1 MASEVDVEIQL
12 TTFLEDVLDKTE
24 SVLKHNFDLEAAETQ
39 AEVIDQTVRLIR
51 SLNESCCDNERDKK
65 TLESLAAT
73 FENVLVPLRRRIITP
88 TTVAVN
94 SQQSEGERIYNS
106 GRPSIKIPMEMLEEL
121 RGIGF
126 TWTNIS
132 QMLGVSR
139 WTIHRRVV
147 EYGLDDM
154 KGFSQLSDAELD
166 EIIIKYNSN
175 HGQATGYNL
184 ICGHFKSIGLRIQ
197 RRRIR
202 ERLAKLDP
210 NNTALR
216 WGVVV
221 SRRKYEVPWPNSLWH
236 IDGHHSLIQWKLVI
250 HGCIDG
256 FSRRIIFLRC
266 SSNNKAETVLE
277 LFLNAIECD
286 GDLWPSRVRVDYGVE
301 NVLVCD
307 AMVQTRGEGR
317 GSFIAGP
324 STHNQR
330 IERLW
335 RDVFRCV
342 CHLYHYIFYGM
353 ELSSILNPEDP
364 VHLFTLHLVFL
375 PRIN

>member
-1 MASEVDVEIQL
+1 M
-12 TTFLEDVLDKTE
+12 
-24 SVLKHNFDLEAAETQ
+24 
-39 AEVIDQTVRLIR
+39 
-51 SLNESCCDNERDKK
+51 
-65 TLESLAAT
+65 
-73 FENVLVPLRRRIITP
+73 
-88 TTVAVN
+88 
-94 SQQSEGERIYNS
+94 
-106 GRPSIKIPMEMLEEL
+106 
-121 RGIGF
+121 
-126 TWTNIS
+126 
-132 QMLGVSR
+132 
-139 WTIHRRVV
+139 
-147 EYGLDDM
+147 
-154 KGFSQLSDAELD
+154 SDAELD

-236 IDGHHSLIQWKLVI
+236 IDGHHSLIRWKLVI

-277 LFLNAIECD
+277 LFLSAIECD
-286 GDLWPSRVRVDYGVE
+286 DDLWPSRVRVDYGVE
-301 NVLVCD
+301 NVLVRD

-342 CHLYHYIFYGM
+342 CHLYYYIFYGM

-364 VHLFTLHLVFL
+364 VHLFTLSS
-375 PRIN
+375 R